1 MSSWEKAAWIN
12 WRRERAGDDIE
23 KWSDG
28 REGDKASAEESGWGE
43 RERERASERR
53 DERKGMNRVI
63 MAQCESCCR
72 KRENG

>member
-1 MSSWEKAAWIN
+1 MGENETKRALK
-12 WRRERAGDDIE
+12 ER
-23 KWSDG
+23 DG
-28 REGDKASAEESGWGE
+28 
-43 RERERASERR
+43 ERASERR

>member
-1 MSSWEKAAWIN
+1 M
-12 WRRERAGDDIE
+12 
-23 KWSDG
+23 
-28 REGDKASAEESGWGE
+28 GE
-43 RERERASERR
+43 RETKQVAKKVDRQREREWR